1 MDRRILSSNKL
12 AFQFSISEW
21 RLLAQSG
28 RSTANEA
35 SLLVASE
42 QRTIR
47 ISNWWGMA
55 NDTVALEASRFRSSA
70 VALFSPRICSPAYN
84 RNRFPETEIA
94 R

>member
-1 MDRRILSSNKL
+1 MGHEIDGEILD
-12 AFQFSISEW
+12 W
-21 RLLAQSG
+21 PLLAQSG
-28 RSTANEA
+28 RSTANKA